1 MHSCQRSQHASRRGS
16 EDSTLAFLHR
26 HKLDNGTETNKQ
38 KISNQLSI
46 SCPLTNPGCQRQAPS
61 LSYSALRNCYEFSSN
76 PPRYHGCYLECRKAV
91 RSSFVFL
98 AVSSLDLFE
107 INSRKFGGGT
117 ERLHSM
123 EVVSPSGDTGFAHT
137 SRMSLV
143 RDRSVTTSVSSP
155 VGNSFLASILS
166 PKTAFDP
173 NCSAIT
179 KSFYVGS
186 ASSKIKPP
194 PDVEV
199 VLLTI

>member
-1 MHSCQRSQHASRRGS
+1 
-16 EDSTLAFLHR
+16 
-26 HKLDNGTETNKQ
+26 
-38 KISNQLSI
+38 
-46 SCPLTNPGCQRQAPS
+46 
-61 LSYSALRNCYEFSSN
+61 
-76 PPRYHGCYLECRKAV
+76 
-91 RSSFVFL
+91 
-98 AVSSLDLFE
+98 
-107 INSRKFGGGT
+107 
-117 ERLHSM
+117 M

-199 VLLTI
+199 VLLTIWSIW